1 LGGTHFTDR
10 YMTWRPGIGVF
21 LCMTLGLASALG
33 AQSIHRQV
41 RFLTDSDGGIRK
53 WQGYVTELTPDS
65 LRLRVGGSDSIV
77 VFSRSAI
84 RSVERE
90 PPDRSERAAGVGCL
104 IGGGVLGA
112 LGYFGTHDP
121 DSPGLEKQVGV
132 LALVVGC
139 AVGGVGGL
147 IVDAVQPKSWEAWV
161 LPDSIPSSVPSN
173 GALHQTG
180 KTR

>member
-1 LGGTHFTDR
+1 
-10 YMTWRPGIGVF
+10 MWRSGIGVV

-33 AQSIHRQV
+33 AQSVALRV
-41 RFLTDSDGGIRK
+41 RFLTTSDTGTRK
-53 WQGYVTELTPDS
+53 WQGYIAELTPDS
-65 LRLRVGGSDSIV
+65 LRLRVGGTDSIV
-77 VFSRSAI
+77 VFSRSVI

-90 PPDRSERAAGVGCL
+90 RPDQSARAAGMGCL
-104 IGGGVLGA
+104 TGGGLLGA

-139 AVGGVGGL
+139 AVGGVAGL
-147 IVDAVQPKSWEAWV
+147 IVDAAQHDSWEPWV

-173 GALHQTG
+173 GALHLTG
-180 KTR
+180 ERQ